1 MNKLISSPSIIEAD
15 PPVVIPRP
23 QCPPVTPA
31 VLVADQL
38 RTAALALQS
47 AESAVRQAAER
58 QPNRY
63 RALRNALA
71 VARHEL
77 RFAARRW
84 QSGAVS

>member
-1 MNKLISSPSIIEAD
+1 MMTT
-15 PPVVIPRP
+15 

-47 AESAVRQAAER
+47 ASSVVLQAAEK
-58 QPNRY
+58 QPLRY
-63 RALRNALA
+63 ASLVAGLRRADY
-71 VARHEL
+71 EL